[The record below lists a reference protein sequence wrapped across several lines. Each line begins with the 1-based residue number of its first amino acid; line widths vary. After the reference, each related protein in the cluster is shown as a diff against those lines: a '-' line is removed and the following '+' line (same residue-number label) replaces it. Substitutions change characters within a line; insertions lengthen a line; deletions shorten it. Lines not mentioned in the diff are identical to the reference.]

1 MFDEPVDLEPPSSR
15 ASDRHAVASLPPR
28 LDVART
34 LRLSRL
40 ALAALLLT
48 CAVQGAAA
56 GEIDRQALARRPV
69 AVWDQAEREFGFANW
84 DRLYP
89 ARVVASGP
97 RVRALPQGA
106 PLAGFA
112 PGGAGA
118 QQLQRNVEDFQL
130 AGIVVLH
137 QRPACDWSITP
148 MASARTGRWVS
159 FSLAKSLTST
169 LVGAAIQD
177 GFIGSVD
184 DAVTRYIPEL
194 QGSAYDGVT
203 LRQLL
208 TMSSGVKWNEDYGDP
223 AADVA
228 LFYVMPVEPGM
239 DATVSYMKTLRRD
252 ATPGARW
259 HYNTGETNL
268 LGVVLARAT
277 RKDLANYASE
287 KIWAPYGMES
297 NASWMLDRTGHEHG
311 GCCIQA
317 STRDYARLGQF
328 ILDGG
333 RVEGRSILPEG
344 WLQAATRKQ
353 VDIGAAWLW
362 LRLPVVDAR
371 QRQLQRSRHSR
382 PGDPHRPGARP
393 GHRGE
398 QRDAGGELQPGI
410 GRKRAPRS
418 SMPSARRSM
427 PSPGR
432 RQASMTITSSPGG
445 SA

>member
-40 ALAALLLT
+40 ALAALILT

-56 GEIDRQALARRPV
+56 GEIDRQALARRPI

-118 QQLQRNVEDFQL
+118 QQLQRNVDDFQL

-137 QRPACDWSITP
+137 QGRLRLVHDAHGH
-148 MASARTGRWVS
+148 SAAGRWVS

-184 DAVTRYIPEL
+184 EAVTRYIPEL
-194 QGSAYDGVT
+194 KGSV
-203 LRQLL
+203 
-208 TMSSGVKWNEDYGDP
+208 YGGGHAAA
-223 AADVA
+223 AADHV
-228 LFYVMPVEPGM
+228 
-239 DATVSYMKTLRRD
+239 LRR
-252 ATPGARW
+252 
-259 HYNTGETNL
+259 
-268 LGVVLARAT
+268 
-277 RKDLANYASE
+277 
-287 KIWAPYGMES
+287 
-297 NASWMLDRTGHEHG
+297 
-311 GCCIQA
+311 Q
-317 STRDYARLGQF
+317 
-328 ILDGG
+328 
-333 RVEGRSILPEG
+333 VERG
-344 WLQAATRKQ
+344 
-353 VDIGAAWLW
+353 
-362 LRLPVVDAR
+362 LR
-371 QRQLQRSRHSR
+371 
-382 PGDPHRPGARP
+382 
-393 GHRGE
+393 
-398 QRDAGGELQPGI
+398 
-410 GRKRAPRS
+410 
-418 SMPSARRSM
+418 
-427 PSPGR
+427 
-432 RQASMTITSSPGG
+432 
-445 SA
+445 

>member
-1 MFDEPVDLEPPSSR
+1 MFDEPVDQERPSWR
-15 ASDRHAVASLPPR
+15 ASDRHAVASPPPW
-28 LDVART
+28 LDAART

-40 ALAALLLT
+40 ALAGLLLT
-48 CAVQGAAA
+48 CAVHGAAA
-56 GEIDRQALARRPV
+56 GEIDRQALARRPI
-69 AVWDQAEREFGFANW
+69 AAWDQAEREFGFANW

-112 PGGAGA
+112 PGGAGT

-137 QRPACDWSITP
+137 QGRLRLEHYAHGF
-148 MASARTGRWVS
+148 SADQRWVS

-184 DAVTRYIPEL
+184 DAVTRYVPEL
-194 QGSAYDGVT
+194 QGSAYDAVT

-208 TMSSGVKWNEDYGDP
+208 TMSSGARWNEDYGDP

-239 DATVSYMKTLRRD
+239 DATVSYMKTLKRD

-277 RKDLANYASE
+277 RKDLATYASE
-287 KIWAPYGMES
+287 KIWAPYGMQS
-297 NASWMLDRTGHEHG
+297 HASWMLDRTGHEHG

-328 ILDGG
+328 MLDGG
-333 RVEGRSILPEG
+333 RVEGRSILPDG

-353 VDIGAAWLW
+353 VDIGRPGFGYGYQWWTRDNGSFNAYGIHGQVIHIDPARGLVIAVNSATPGASFSPAWVEARAALFDAI
-362 LRLPVVDAR
+362 RAAVDAEP
-371 QRQLQRSRHSR
+371 R
-382 PGDPHRPGARP
+382 PGVS
-393 GHRGE
+393 
-398 QRDAGGELQPGI
+398 
-410 GRKRAPRS
+410 PR
-418 SMPSARRSM
+418 
-427 PSPGR
+427 
-432 RQASMTITSSPGG
+432 
-445 SA
+445 